1 MTDPQ
6 ASPKNNRVSQV
17 NVLCSLFKASE
28 AGESILMIYKQLLA
42 SWLSEGMSELKF
54 HMHIKKKKNQDSFT
68 REKKNVNMKNGV
80 IWKRTGPLVTV
91 SSLT

>member
-1 MTDPQ
+1 MKITGPLTVKTSGTRFGAWMTDPQ

-28 AGESILMIYKQLLA
+28 AGESFLMIYKQLLA

-54 HMHIKKKKNQDSFT
+54 HMHIKKKKKQDSFT
-68 REKKNVNMKNGV
+68 REKKM
-80 IWKRTGPLVTV
+80 
-91 SSLT
+91 

>member
-42 SWLSEGMSELKF
+42 SWFSEGMSELRFQMCK
-54 HMHIKKKKNQDSFT
+54 
-68 REKKNVNMKNGV
+68 EKQKQTP
-80 IWKRTGPLVTV
+80 IH
-91 SSLT
+91 